1 MISVLTPLP
10 VLLPLLGAAA
20 ALLVGGRHPRT
31 QRTLSILVL
40 AAVLVVSVA
49 LLVLADAD
57 GADAVSVGGWPV
69 PLGIVLVV
77 DRLSA
82 LMLVVAATVALGVL
96 VFAVGQGAADGDEET
111 PISIF
116 HPTFLVL
123 IAGVANAF
131 LAGDLFNLYVGFEI
145 LLTASY
151 VLLTLGG
158 SAPRIRAGITYI
170 IVSLLSSLLFLA
182 AIALVYASTGTVNMA
197 QLAVRLQDL
206 PDGTQLL
213 LQSMLLI
220 AFCIKAAVFPLSAW
234 LPDSYP
240 TAPAPVTAV
249 FAGLLTKVGVYAV
262 IRTQTLLFPGGAL
275 DQVLMW
281 AALATMVIGI
291 LGAVAQTDIR
301 RILSFTLVSHI
312 GYMVFGISLAS
323 QAGLAGAIF
332 YVVHHIAIQT
342 TLFLVAGLVERQGG
356 STSVDRLGGL
366 ALGSPVLAIL
376 FFVPAMNLAGIP
388 PFSGFIGKLGLL
400 EAGIADGGWLPVV
413 LVAGGA
419 VTSLLT
425 LLAISRVWN
434 RAFWRPSTQAPEGD
448 TDAAAAADAGPEI
461 VPAGVDADAPGAAG
475 TGDADGGAGDE
486 EPDPALVGATAASG
500 EGRQAARRAAWVRHT
515 AVATASSPATDG
527 LGADRVRRRPLE
539 PLPRVMVGATAA
551 MVVVTVGLTAV
562 AGPLYGVAQRA
573 AGDLIDRA
581 PYISAVVDA
590 EDAG

>member
-1 MISVLTPLP
+1 VIRVLTPLP

-20 ALLVGGRHPRT
+20 ALLIGGRRPRA

-40 AAVLVVSVA
+40 SAVLVVSVA
-49 LLVLADAD
+49 LLFIADAD
-57 GADAVSVGGWPV
+57 GAAAVSVGKWPV

-96 VFAVGQGAADGDEET
+96 VFAVGQGSADGDEET
-111 PISIF
+111 PLSIF

-170 IVSLLSSLLFLA
+170 VVSLLSSLIFLA
-182 AIALVYASTGTVNMA
+182 AIGLVYASTGTVNMA
-197 QLAVRLQDL
+197 QLAGRLAEL
-206 PDGTQLL
+206 PEGTQLL

-220 AFCIKAAVFPLSAW
+220 AFAIKAAVFPLSAW

-249 FAGLLTKVGVYAV
+249 FAGLLTKVGVYAI
-262 IRTQTLLFPGGAL
+262 IRTQTLLFPGGGF

-281 AALATMVIGI
+281 AALATMVVGI

-312 GYMVFGISLAS
+312 GYMVFGIALATS
-323 QAGLAGAIF
+323 AGLAGAIF

-366 ALGSPVLAIL
+366 AMASPLLAVLY
-376 FFVPAMNLAGIP
+376 FVPALNLAGIP

-400 EAGIADGGWLPVV
+400 EAGVAEGGWLPIV
-413 LVAGGA
+413 LVAAGA
-419 VTSLLT
+419 LTSLLT
-425 LLAISRVWN
+425 LVAISRVWN
-434 RAFWRPSTQAPEGD
+434 RAFWRPPVQSPVHD
-448 TDAAAAADAGPEI
+448 TDRAAAADAGPDI
-461 VPAGVDADAPGAAG
+461 TPAAIS
-475 TGDADGGAGDE
+475 DGGAGGRLDGGDAE
-486 EPDPALVGATAASG
+486 EVTVGGSSPSGRRARTAA
-500 EGRQAARRAAWVRHT
+500 RQAAWRRHA
-515 AVATASSPATDG
+515 AVATDTMPATDG
-527 LGADRVRRRPLE
+527 LGGDRKRAQQRPLR

-551 MVVVTVGLTAV
+551 MVVVTVSLTV
-562 AGPLYGVAQRA
+562 LAGPLYGVADRA
-573 AGDLIDRA
+573 AKDLLDRD
-581 PYISAVVDA
+581 PYVSAVFGGG
-590 EDAG
+590 EDVP

>member
-1 MISVLTPLP
+1 MIRVLTPLP

-20 ALLVGGRHPRT
+20 ALLVGGRHPRM
-31 QRTLSILVL
+31 QRTLSV
-40 AAVLVVSVA
+40 AVLTAVLGVSIA
-49 LLVLADAD
+49 LLLLADSE
-57 GADAVSVGGWPV
+57 GAAALSVGGWPV
-69 PLGIVLVV
+69 PLGVVLVV

-82 LMLVVAATVALGVL
+82 LMLVVAAAVALGVL
-96 VFAVGQGAADGDEET
+96 VFAVGQGAADGDAET

-158 SAPRIRAGITYI
+158 SAARIRAGITYI
-170 IVSLLSSLLFLA
+170 IVSLLSSVLFLA
-182 AIALVYASTGTVNMA
+182 AIALVYAATGTVNMA
-197 QLAVRLQDL
+197 QLAGRLAEL
-206 PDGTQLL
+206 PEGTQLL

-275 DQVLMW
+275 DEVLMW
-281 AALATMVIGI
+281 AALATMVVGI
-291 LGAVAQTDIR
+291 LGAVAQTDVR

-323 QAGLAGAIF
+323 TAGLAGAIF

-342 TLFLVAGLVERQGG
+342 TLFLVAGLIERQGG
-356 STSVDRLGGL
+356 STSVNRLGGL
-366 ALGSPVLAIL
+366 ATASPLLAVLY
-376 FFVPAMNLAGIP
+376 FVPAMNLAGIP

-400 EAGIADGGWLPVV
+400 EAGVADGGWLPIV

-425 LLAISRVWN
+425 LLAISRVWS
-434 RAFWRPSTQAPEGD
+434 RAFWRPPTQSPADD
-448 TDAAAAADAGPEI
+448 TSDAAAADAGPDLSPEPLPSP
-461 VPAGVDADAPGAAG
+461 VEEQEPAGEKQPAGAAL
-475 TGDADGGAGDE
+475 GDRAE
-486 EPDPALVGATAASG
+486 
-500 EGRQAARRAAWVRHT
+500 ARRAAWQRHT
-515 AVATASSPATDG
+515 AVATASTPATDG
-527 LGADRVRRRPLE
+527 LGNDERPGRPLR
-539 PLPRVMVGATAA
+539 PLPRVMVASTAA
-551 MVVVTVGLTAV
+551 MVVVTVGLTAL
-562 AGPLYGVAQRA
+562 AGPLYGIADRA
-573 AGDLIDRA
+573 AGDLRDRG
-581 PYISAVVDA
+581 PYISSVFGDDGAVP
-590 EDAG
+590 

>member
-1 MISVLTPLP
+1 MIRVLTPLP

-20 ALLVGGRHPRT
+20 ALLVGGRHPRV
-31 QRTLSILVL
+31 QRTLSVLVL

-49 LLVLADAD
+49 LLLLADAD
-57 GADAVSVGGWPV
+57 GAAAVSVGGWPV
-69 PLGIVLVV
+69 PLGVVLVV

-96 VFAVGQGAADGDEET
+96 VFAIGQGAADGDDET

-170 IVSLLSSLLFLA
+170 IVSLLSSILFLA
-182 AIALVYASTGTVNMA
+182 AIGLVYAATGTVNMA
-197 QLAVRLQDL
+197 QLAGRLAEL
-206 PDGTQLL
+206 PEGTQLL
-213 LQSMLLI
+213 LQSTLLI

-249 FAGLLTKVGVYAV
+249 FAGLLTKVGVYAI

-312 GYMVFGISLAS
+312 GYMVFGIALAS
-323 QAGLAGAIF
+323 SAGLAGAIF

-356 STSVDRLGGL
+356 STAVDRLGGL
-366 ALGSPVLAIL
+366 ASASPLLAVL

-400 EAGIADGGWLPVV
+400 EAGVADGGWLPIV

-425 LLAISRVWN
+425 LLAVSRVWS
-434 RAFWRPSTQAPEGD
+434 RAFWRLPAQSPADD
-448 TDAAAAADAGPEI
+448 TSGAAAADAGPQL
-461 VPAGVDADAPGAAG
+461 AAG
-475 TGDADGGAGDE
+475 PVPGPVGGR
-486 EPDPALVGATAASG
+486 EPAERQLTSPLPGG
-500 EGRQAARRAAWVRHT
+500 GRAEARRAAWERHA
-515 AVATASSPATDG
+515 AVATATAPVTDG
-527 LGADRVRRRPLE
+527 LGDGGARERPLR
-539 PLPRVMVGATAA
+539 PLPRVMLGSTAA
-551 MVVVTVGLTAV
+551 MVSVTVALTAV
-562 AGPLYGVAQRA
+562 AGPLYGVAERA
-573 AGDLIDRA
+573 ADDLRDRS
-581 PYISAVVDA
+581 PYIAAVFGG
-590 EDAG
+590 EDVP

>member
-1 MISVLTPLP
+1 M
-10 VLLPLLGAAA
+10 
-20 ALLVGGRHPRT
+20 
-31 QRTLSILVL
+31 
-40 AAVLVVSVA
+40 
-49 LLVLADAD
+49 
-57 GADAVSVGGWPV
+57 

-158 SAPRIRAGITYI
+158 SAARIRAGITYI

-182 AIALVYASTGTVNMA
+182 AIALVYGATGTVNMA
-197 QLAVRLQDL
+197 QLAVRLAEL
-206 PDGTQLL
+206 PEGTQLL

-220 AFCIKAAVFPLSAW
+220 AFSIKAAVFPLSAW

-249 FAGLLTKVGVYAV
+249 FAGLLTKVGVYAI

-275 DQVLMW
+275 DEVLMW
-281 AALATMVIGI
+281 AALATMLIGI

-366 ALGSPVLAIL
+366 ATASPLLAIL

-400 EAGIADGGWLPVV
+400 EAGIADGGWLPIV

-419 VTSLLT
+419 ATSLLT
-425 LLAISRVWN
+425 LLAISRVWS
-434 RAFWRPSTQAPEGD
+434 RAFWRLPAQAPAED
-448 TDAAAAADAGPEI
+448 TFEAAAADAGPDLSPESAPGPAQQQE
-461 VPAGVDADAPGAAG
+461 PAGRRSPPAPI
-475 TGDADGGAGDE
+475 
-486 EPDPALVGATAASG
+486 
-500 EGRQAARRAAWVRHT
+500 
-515 AVATASSPATDG
+515 
-527 LGADRVRRRPLE
+527 RVRARPAAA
-539 PLPRVMVGATAA
+539 PRPG
-551 MVVVTVGLTAV
+551 G
-562 AGPLYGVAQRA
+562 QR
-573 AGDLIDRA
+573 GSGTPRW
-581 PYISAVVDA
+581 PRPRPR
-590 EDAG
+590 

>member
-1 MISVLTPLP
+1 VIRVLTPLP

-20 ALLVGGRHPRT
+20 ALLVGGRHPRA
-31 QRTLSILVL
+31 QRTLSIIVL

-49 LLVLADAD
+49 LLLLADAD
-57 GADAVSVGGWPV
+57 GAAAVSVGGWPV

-123 IAGVANAF
+123 VAGVANAF

-182 AIALVYASTGTVNMA
+182 AIGLVYAATGTVNMA
-197 QLAVRLQDL
+197 QLAGRLAEL

-249 FAGLLTKVGVYAV
+249 FAGLLTKVGVYAI
-262 IRTQTLLFPGGAL
+262 IRTQTLLFPDGAL

-281 AALATMVIGI
+281 AALATMLVGI

-312 GYMVFGISLAS
+312 GYMVFGIALAS
-323 QAGLAGAIF
+323 SAGLAGAIF

-356 STSVDRLGGL
+356 STGVDRLGGL
-366 ALGSPVLAIL
+366 ATASPLLAIL
-376 FFVPAMNLAGIP
+376 YFVPAMNLAGIP

-400 EAGIADGGWLPVV
+400 EAGVADGEWLPIV

-419 VTSLLT
+419 LTSLLT
-425 LLAISRVWN
+425 LLAISRVWS
-434 RAFWRPSTQAPEGD
+434 RAFWRPPAQSPADD
-448 TDAAAAADAGPEI
+448 TPDAAAADAGPELS
-461 VPAGVDADAPGAAG
+461 PGPEPTRAEQEQSAGEKLRAG
-475 TGDADGGAGDE
+475 TDAGN
-486 EPDPALVGATAASG
+486 
-500 EGRQAARRAAWVRHT
+500 GRTAARRAAWERHT
-515 AVATASSPATDG
+515 AVATATSPVTDG
-527 LGADRVRRRPLE
+527 LGPERERERPLR
-539 PLPRVMVGATAA
+539 PLPRVMVGSTAA
-551 MVVVTVGLTAV
+551 MVVVTVGLTAL

-573 AGDLIDRA
+573 ADDARDRS
-581 PYISAVVDA
+581 PYVSAVFGEREVP
-590 EDAG
+590 